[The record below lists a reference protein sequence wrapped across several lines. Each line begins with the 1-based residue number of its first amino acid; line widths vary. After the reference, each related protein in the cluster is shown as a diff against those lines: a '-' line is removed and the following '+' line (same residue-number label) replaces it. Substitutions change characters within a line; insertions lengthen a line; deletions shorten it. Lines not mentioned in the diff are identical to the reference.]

1 MVYFLER
8 GERGLTKL
16 DVMLGLEGS
25 LGRPAGLPIGMLSI
39 QHPSCLCW
47 EGSHCG
53 LRDIERTPRGW
64 CDHLYLLAGSTA
76 LEQCSR
82 GRASQ
87 DPAAVRLGKA
97 VEPSVAAALA
107 PTKAPLR
114 ASLRLGS
121 ASLAPGHPCS
131 LRRGH
136 SPAQSGGQSPVLAL
150 AAGAGREQGGLGGA
164 GIAGGGGRE
173 TANKAPFCQEW
184 CGMSNRE
191 AAQGKPLGEMN
202 GKTETRWSQRNAA
215 TC

>member
-1 MVYFLER
+1 MTTFIFWLAAQPW
-8 GERGLTKL
+8 
-16 DVMLGLEGS
+16 S
-25 LGRPAGLPIGMLSI
+25 SAAGK
-39 QHPSCLCW
+39 
-47 EGSHCG
+47 ESHCG
-53 LRDIERTPRGW
+53 LRDICWERTLKGW
-64 CDHLYLLAGSTA
+64 CVHLCLLASSTA

-202 GKTETRWSQRNAA
+202 GKTETCWSQRNAA